1 MYRHRY
7 VNFFTIIFVSIEF
20 CRIEVRVM
28 TLFSNTF
35 TTLENALNYSSAKN
49 RAISN
54 NIANVDTPG
63 YKSKSVA
70 FKDVLE
76 QESSIL
82 QAKKTN
88 VRHLPFEGR
97 SSKPYETFTRTN
109 TTYNHNGN
117 NVDIDKEMNE
127 LAQNQIQYQ
136 ALVDRMSGKFRS
148 LESVIR
154 GGN

>member
-1 MYRHRY
+1 
-7 VNFFTIIFVSIEF
+7 
-20 CRIEVRVM
+20 M

-35 TTLENALNYSSAKN
+35 TTLENALGYSSAKN

-63 YKSKSVA
+63 YKSKGVA
-70 FKDVLE
+70 FKDILSEE
-76 QESSIL
+76 QSGI
-82 QAKKTN
+82 QAKRTN
-88 VRHLPFEGR
+88 LRHLPFEGHTA
-97 SSKPYETFTRTN
+97 KPYQTFIKTS

-148 LESVIR
+148 LESVIK